1 MVSAW
6 SAPADDDSRGP
17 ATGASV
23 SILCGGWVRLTFL
36 GVRGSTPSPGSEFVR
51 YGGHTSCVAVAH
63 GPDEV
68 PTLMLDAGTG
78 LRNLGSLLGGAAYR
92 GSILLSHLHWDHVQ
106 GLPFSPAVDRADSRV
121 DLFLPTQ
128 AARSGRDLLAQ
139 LMGPPAF
146 PITPD
151 GLAGAWSFS
160 AIPPV
165 AFTAD
170 GFEITPVDV
179 AHKGGRTYGYRVSSG
194 GVSVGYLPD
203 HSPAAGV
210 SARALEVLAG
220 VDLLIHDA
228 QFVESE
234 RARALDYSHAT
245 IADAVA
251 LAHQVGAASLALFHH
266 GPHRTDDALDLIAEA
281 VVADIP
287 VVVARQGMTVNLVG
301 ADERAMFSLD
311 RH

>member
-1 MVSAW
+1 M
-6 SAPADDDSRGP
+6 
-17 ATGASV
+17 
-23 SILCGGWVRLTFL
+23 RLTFL
-36 GVRGSTPSPGSEFVR
+36 GVRGSTPTPGPEFIR

-63 GPDEV
+63 GSDEV
-68 PTLMLDAGTG
+68 PTMVLDAGTG
-78 LRNLGSLLGGAAYR
+78 LRSLGSLLGGSAYR

-106 GLPFSPAVDRADSRV
+106 GLPFCPAVDREDSRV
-121 DLFLPTQ
+121 DLYLPTQ

-151 GLAGAWSFS
+151 GLGGEWTFNAV
-160 AIPPV
+160 PPTP
-165 AFTAD
+165 FTAD
-170 GFEITPVDV
+170 DFEVVPVDV
-179 AHKGGRTYGYRVSSG
+179 AHKGGRTYGYRVTSG

-234 RARALDYSHAT
+234 RARAIDYSHAT

-251 LAHQVGAASLALFHH
+251 LAQQVGAASLALFHH
-266 GPHRTDDALDLIAEA
+266 GPHRTDDALDLIGEA

-287 VVVARQGMTVNLVG
+287 VVVARQGMTVNLVA
-301 ADERAMFSLD
+301 ADERALFSLE